1 MIIKRLFRS
10 LQMVS
15 LLVSGSYA
23 VSQPVSDTVSIQVD
37 FSKKLNGP
45 LKPFWAMWGYD
56 EPNYTYMKDGR
67 KLLSEF
73 AALSPVPVYVRVHNL
88 LTTGHGEPSLKWGST
103 NAYNEDA
110 NGKPVYSWTIIDSI
124 FDTFIKRGMHPIAQ
138 IGFMPEAL
146 SIKPESDK
154 FQETPDHK
162 KVYHYTGWGYPPS
175 DYKKFAALVF
185 EWVKHSVARYGT
197 KEVEQWYWEVWNE
210 PDISYWKG
218 TTEEYIQL
226 YDYSADAVKRALPT
240 ARIGGPET
248 TNPSSASAALFLK
261 TFLTHIVSGRN
272 YVTGRVG
279 TPFDFITFHAKGDPK
294 LVNGIVRMDIGKQLR
309 NIDKGFEIIASYPSL
324 KKLPIIIGE
333 SDPEGC
339 AACSEDVYPHNAYR
353 NGTMYASYTAASFAR
368 KYDLAQ
374 KHGVNLRGV
383 VTWAFEFENQPWF
396 RGFRDMATNG
406 VDKPVL
412 NVFRMFGMMEGD
424 RAYVNENLVFNYK
437 LVTDSGVRGNLPD
450 INALAAKNEHAATV
464 MVWNYHDDNKLDLPS
479 SPVTLKLKGLMAKK
493 LLLTHYRIDQ
503 EHSNAYTVWKKMG
516 SPQNPDEQ
524 QVAILEKAGQLEM
537 LHSPEWIQ
545 NTNGEIRL
553 DIDLPRQGISLLRVT
568 W

>member
-1 MIIKRLFRS
+1 MIVKCLFRS
-10 LQMVS
+10 LQVIC
-15 LLVSGSYA
+15 LLVSGSHA

-103 NAYNEDA
+103 NAYTEDA
-110 NGKPVYSWTIIDSI
+110 NGKPIYSWTIIDSI

-218 TTEEYIQL
+218 TTEEYI
-226 YDYSADAVKRALPT
+226 
-240 ARIGGPET
+240 
-248 TNPSSASAALFLK
+248 
-261 TFLTHIVSGRN
+261 
-272 YVTGRVG
+272 
-279 TPFDFITFHAKGDPK
+279 K
-294 LVNGIVRMDIGKQLR
+294 L
-309 NIDKGFEIIASYPSL
+309 
-324 KKLPIIIGE
+324 
-333 SDPEGC
+333 
-339 AACSEDVYPHNAYR
+339 
-353 NGTMYASYTAASFAR
+353 
-368 KYDLAQ
+368 
-374 KHGVNLRGV
+374 
-383 VTWAFEFENQPWF
+383 
-396 RGFRDMATNG
+396 
-406 VDKPVL
+406 
-412 NVFRMFGMMEGD
+412 
-424 RAYVNENLVFNYK
+424 
-437 LVTDSGVRGNLPD
+437 
-450 INALAAKNEHAATV
+450 
-464 MVWNYHDDNKLDLPS
+464 
-479 SPVTLKLKGLMAKK
+479 
-493 LLLTHYRIDQ
+493 
-503 EHSNAYTVWKKMG
+503 
-516 SPQNPDEQ
+516 
-524 QVAILEKAGQLEM
+524 
-537 LHSPEWIQ
+537 
-545 NTNGEIRL
+545 
-553 DIDLPRQGISLLRVT
+553 
-568 W
+568 